1 MRIQKF
7 EVVESTNDLARK
19 YILEGNKE
27 PAAFVAEHQTRGKGR
42 LGRVWEDEP
51 GKSLLVSFALPGS
64 TYSNPP
70 LLGLA
75 TAVFVGEYLDLLPV
89 PWETK
94 WPNDVLIEG
103 KKVAGILPEGI
114 WQDGL
119 VGVVVGVGLNVNQD
133 EFPDDTEATS
143 IKHAFGQALPV
154 EQPLMYL
161 IYRMEQVYEQ
171 IVDFS
176 EILATFKDKFKSMGK
191 RLRVRSNDQ
200 VWEGTAVDIEED
212 GSLILNMEG
221 KLVTLGWGEVTL
233 R

>member
-1 MRIQKF
+1 
-7 EVVESTNDLARK
+7 
-19 YILEGNKE
+19 
-27 PAAFVAEHQTRGKGR
+27 
-42 LGRVWEDEP
+42 
-51 GKSLLVSFALPGS
+51 
-64 TYSNPP
+64 
-70 LLGLA
+70 
-75 TAVFVGEYLDLLPV
+75 V

-133 EFPDDTEATS
+133 EFPNDTEATS

-176 EILATFKDKFKSMGK
+176 EILAT
-191 RLRVRSNDQ
+191 LSNDQ

>member
-1 MRIQKF
+1 LLA
-7 EVVESTNDLARK
+7 STFWKATKNT
-19 YILEGNKE
+19 
-27 PAAFVAEHQTRGKGR
+27 AAFVAEHQTRGKGR
-42 LGRVWEDEP
+42 LGSSVEDEP

-70 LLGLA
+70 CLGL
-75 TAVFVGEYLDLLPV
+75 LLPFLWGSIWILLPL

-133 EFPDDTEATS
+133 EFPNDTEATS

-191 RLRVRSNDQ
+191 RLRVRKQRS
-200 VWEGTAVDIEED
+200 
-212 GSLILNMEG
+212 SLGRNRCG
-221 KLVTLGWGEVTL
+221 H
-233 R
+233 

>member
-1 MRIQKF
+1 
-7 EVVESTNDLARK
+7 
-19 YILEGNKE
+19 
-27 PAAFVAEHQTRGKGR
+27 
-42 LGRVWEDEP
+42 
-51 GKSLLVSFALPGS
+51 
-64 TYSNPP
+64 
-70 LLGLA
+70 
-75 TAVFVGEYLDLLPV
+75 LDLLPV

-171 IVDFS
+171 IVDFR
-176 EILATFKDKFKSMGK
+176 KSLPRSKTIQIHGK
-191 RLRVRSNDQ
+191 KLRVRSNDQ
-200 VWEGTAVDIEED
+200 VWKEPLWT
-212 GSLILNMEG
+212 LKKME
-221 KLVTLGWGEVTL
+221 V
-233 R
+233 